1 MQRLLVDSGFVFALF
16 DARDQHH
23 ADANKKQEWLEI
35 LSIAIPWPILY
46 ETINTRHARR
56 PDWIARFE
64 NIVRS
69 RDTEFIDDA
78 PYRLDA
84 FDEVMLRGKTQRH
97 AIVHAH
103 DRQGNHAVLEIQAKL
118 SVTFAP
124 SDREFCEV
132 VGHVARASQ
141 NPRVPVG
148 RHKLAVAI
156 SRSSRK
162 IDGPYQQVLTWARRL
177 ESHET
182 FFAASV
188 ERDRPMLTCAP
199 L

>member
-1 MQRLLVDSGFVFALF
+1 MQRLLVDSGFFFALF

-23 ADANKKQEWLEI
+23 ADAIAKQDWLEI

-97 AIVHAH
+97 AMSLV
-103 DRQGNHAVLEIQAKL
+103 DAVLHSILADPQ
-118 SVTFAP
+118 V
-124 SDREFCEV
+124 
-132 VGHVARASQ
+132 
-141 NPRVPVG
+141 RVD
-148 RHKLAVAI
+148 A
-156 SRSSRK
+156 
-162 IDGPYQQVLTWARRL
+162 
-177 ESHET
+177 
-182 FFAASV
+182 
-188 ERDRPMLTCAP
+188 MLTFNLSDFAGICSAKRVHI